1 MPKIAAISAAL
12 TALCAGTVLAGA
24 PASAASPAELSEGRR
39 SSVYVQGD
47 SLTVGAGPIIKQ
59 RLRGDVRNVSVDA
72 EVGRFTATGMRRL
85 AQSGSAKRA
94 KVWVVALGTNDAPDP
109 RSIRRHV
116 VRSLQLAGPQRQVIW
131 LTVQRPGPYGRVN
144 EMLRQL
150 DRQAD
155 RLTVVDWARHVHDHP
170 GLLAGDGVHATAT
183 GYRVRGEMI
192 SNEALRLAR
201 TP

>member
-1 MPKIAAISAAL
+1 MSHFPLATGVAVIAL
-12 TALCAGTVLAGA
+12 TVGVVPLAN
-24 PASAASPAELSEGRR
+24 AASPAERAEGRR

-47 SLTVGAGPIIKQ
+47 SLTVGAGPYIKQ
-59 RLRGDVRNVSVDA
+59 QLRTDVKDVAVDA

-85 AQSGSAKRA
+85 AKSGSAQRS

-109 RSIRRHV
+109 RSLRRHV
-116 VRSLQLAGPQRQVIW
+116 VRSLKLAGPQRQVVW

-144 EMLRQL
+144 TMLRRL

-155 RLTVVDWARHVHDHP
+155 RLTVVDWARHVHAHP
-170 GLLAGDGVHATAT
+170 GLIGGDGVHATAT
-183 GYRVRGEMI
+183 GYRVRGAMI
-192 SNEALRLAR
+192 SETALRLAR